1 MPFARLNGA
10 GNGGGSMTQIHGEVA
25 EGFGAVGDAFAD
37 NFDDRGEVGAA
48 FCLYV
53 GGTSVVDVWGGMAD
67 PATGRPWEQD
77 TLQLHFSTTKGVA
90 AICAAIL
97 HERGQLDYD
106 SPVIA
111 YPTPVG

>member
-1 MPFARLNGA
+1 
-10 GNGGGSMTQIHGEVA
+10 MTQIHGEVA

-77 TLQLHFSTTKGVA
+77 TDRKSGVQGKSVDLGGRRTLKKKKKNPLCCSRHST
-90 AICAAIL
+90 AI
-97 HERGQLDYD
+97 
-106 SPVIA
+106 
-111 YPTPVG
+111 